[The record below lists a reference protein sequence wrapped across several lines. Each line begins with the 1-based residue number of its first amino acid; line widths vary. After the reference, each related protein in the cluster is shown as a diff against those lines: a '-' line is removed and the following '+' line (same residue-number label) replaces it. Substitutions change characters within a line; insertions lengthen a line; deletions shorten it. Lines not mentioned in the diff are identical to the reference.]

1 MKLTVNN
8 IKFVKRME
16 SDGITYEWFV
26 AMKSNRVSDSRM
38 FINYEN
44 NRTVVKEFGIDRLPA
59 IVRKFVETHKEEVF
73 SATDNHTVY
82 IFR

>member
-8 IKFVKRME
+8 IQFVKRME

-38 FINYEN
+38 FTNYEN

-59 IVRKFVETHKEEVF
+59 TVRKFVETHKEEVF
-73 SATDNHTVY
+73 STNDNHTVFIY
-82 IFR
+82 K